1 MKAFKSFD
9 VGRTVGFVTSRQ
21 ASVINIETVRVLHDE
36 FAAAQEASTR
46 TGFVAELGLNLVDA
60 QWQVFVTAVEIFD
73 QQSEHLFM
81 GRAQ

>member
-9 VGRTVGFVTSRQ
+9 VGRTVGFVTRCKSGVVNVK
-21 ASVINIETVRVLHDE
+21 AVRVLHDE